1 VIKRGFGDR
10 NAERTEI
17 TVYTMMRSIRT
28 QLIYGLAM
36 LFVFGCFATARGQ
49 ENNSKSRPKI
59 GLALSGGGAR
69 GLAHIGVLEWFEEH
83 RIPVD
88 YIAGTSMGGLVGGLY
103 AMGMSAAEIRAFV
116 TALDWDQALS
126 GPPGYAELSFRRKE
140 DRRSYPTDLE
150 LGGRG
155 GVRLPVGV
163 NSGHYINQIFDRVT
177 LPYFGIKNFDE
188 LPIPFACVATD
199 MLAAEQ
205 VVIKRGLLTQA
216 LRATMSIPGVF
227 TPVEIDGRVLADGGL
242 LNNIPTDV
250 VREMGADYI
259 IAVNIGTPLGR
270 REDLQTLAGMLV
282 QVISVTTIQ
291 SDRRNLSLANLIIA
305 PDLGKYT
312 ASDFMAGKPLI
323 ELGYRGASEV
333 SGRLQELTISEDAW
347 NDHLAARRSK
357 KRVTIPTPTGLEV
370 AGVEGQ
376 RAQEI
381 KEALQSAVGR
391 PIDSERLDKTLSEI
405 RGGGR
410 YASLGYDIAEI
421 EQKDRLRIRVRE
433 KGYGPPL
440 INPVIQVQ
448 SDDASDLNLS
458 LGFRLT
464 NFDLEALNTELRTD
478 VFIGSNTLFGL
489 EFFRPIGAKGFFAAP
504 RAFYSSNR
512 TGLYFQDRRAA
523 EYLVRQ
529 GGGGLDLGYIFGRRS
544 QLRFGYE
551 ISRIS
556 AKVDIGDSLLPN
568 LSGTVSSFSARYVYD
583 GQNSAI
589 IPTRGV
595 RLTADLSH
603 FLRAPG
609 VNYGFSQANS
619 SISAFK
625 SIRHG
630 DVLFSFGGA
639 GTSFDKNAAP
649 IQQFTLG
656 GPLRLSAF
664 GRGEFRGNHYAYGGS
679 GYLYRLGSLPVF
691 TGKKIYAGGWLEG
704 GSAFFNSNDAR
715 VAYDAA
721 GAFIL
726 ETPLGPMTLGG
737 GWGPGGRTKVFFAF
751 GRFF

>member
-1 VIKRGFGDR
+1 MGKIVFILMPSY
-10 NAERTEI
+10 RTRFICGLTLTFILGCLPI
-17 TVYTMMRSIRT
+17 T
-28 QLIYGLAM
+28 
-36 LFVFGCFATARGQ
+36 RGQ
-49 ENNSKSRPKI
+49 EIKAKTRPKI

-69 GLAHIGVLEWFEEH
+69 GLAHIGILEWFDEH

-103 AMGMSAAEIRAFV
+103 AMGMTAAEIRAFV
-116 TALDWDQALS
+116 TKLDWDQALS
-126 GPPGYAELSFRRKE
+126 GPPGYSELSFRRKE

-150 LGGRG
+150 LGGHG
-155 GVRLPVGV
+155 GVQLPIGV
-163 NSGHYINQIFDRVT
+163 NSGHYINQIFDRVA
-177 LPYFGIKNFDE
+177 LPYFGIKSFDE

-205 VVIKRGLLTQA
+205 VVLRSGLLTQA

-227 TPVEIDGRVLADGGL
+227 TPVEIDNRVLADGGL
-242 LNNIPTDV
+242 INNIPTDV
-250 VREMGADYI
+250 VREMGAEYI
-259 IAVNIGTPLGR
+259 IAVNIGTPLGN
-270 REDLQTLAGMLV
+270 REDLQSLTGMLA
-282 QVISVTTIQ
+282 QVINVTTIQ
-291 SDRRNLSLANLIIA
+291 NDRRNLKLADLVIA
-305 PDLGKYT
+305 PDLEKYT
-312 ASDFMAGKPLI
+312 AADFERGKPLI
-323 ELGYRGASEV
+323 ELGYRGASL
-333 SGRLQELTISEDAW
+333 SSSRLQELSISEESW
-347 NDHLAARRSK
+347 NELLAARTAK
-357 KRVTIPTPTGLEV
+357 KKTTIPTPTGLEV

-376 RAQEI
+376 RAREI
-381 KEALQSAVGR
+381 QKALESAIGH
-391 PIDSERLDKTLSEI
+391 PIDSDKLNSSLSEI

-410 YASLGYDIAEI
+410 YASLGYDIAQI

-464 NFDLEALNTELRTD
+464 NFDIEALNSELRTD

-489 EFFRPIGAKGFFAAP
+489 EFFRPLGNRGFFVAP

-512 TGLYFQDRRAA
+512 SGLYEQERRAA

-529 GGGGLDLGYIFGRRS
+529 GGGGIDFGYIIGRRS
-544 QLRFGYE
+544 QLRVGYE
-551 ISRIS
+551 LSRVS
-556 AKVDIGDSLLPN
+556 AKVDIGSSLLPN
-568 LSGTVSSFSARYVYD
+568 VSGSVGSFSARYVFD

-589 IPTRGV
+589 IPTHGV
-595 RLTADLSH
+595 RATADLTH

-609 VNYGFSQANS
+609 VNYEFTQATT
-619 SISAFK
+619 SISSFK
-625 SIRHG
+625 SIRSR

-639 GTSFDKNAAP
+639 GTSFSKDAAP

-664 GRGEFRGNHYAYGGS
+664 GRGEFRGNHYANAGT

-691 TGKKIYAGGWLEG
+691 TGKRIYAGGWLEG
-704 GSAFFNSNDAR
+704 GSVFLNSNDAR
-715 VAYDAA
+715 FIYDAA

-726 ETPLGPMTLGG
+726 ETPLGPLTLGG
-737 GWGPGGRTKVFFAF
+737 GWGVGGRTKAFFAF